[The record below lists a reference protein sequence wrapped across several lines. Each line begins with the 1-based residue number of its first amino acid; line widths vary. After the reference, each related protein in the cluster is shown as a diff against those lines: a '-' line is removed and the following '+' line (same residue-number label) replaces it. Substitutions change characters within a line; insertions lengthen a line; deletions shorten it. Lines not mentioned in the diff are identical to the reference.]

1 LPGRFISAASIA
13 RLAIEIEPDVPITD
27 PLVRRAMVSV
37 PVGASADVMLMVPEL
52 VPSTSPILSVPVVMR
67 LISVDFSERWLV
79 VSVPKSTALELD
91 LGAIVTTPP
100 GDEVTIFADS
110 STSSERI
117 FI

>member
-1 LPGRFISAASIA
+1 
-13 RLAIEIEPDVPITD
+13 
-27 PLVRRAMVSV
+27 MVSV